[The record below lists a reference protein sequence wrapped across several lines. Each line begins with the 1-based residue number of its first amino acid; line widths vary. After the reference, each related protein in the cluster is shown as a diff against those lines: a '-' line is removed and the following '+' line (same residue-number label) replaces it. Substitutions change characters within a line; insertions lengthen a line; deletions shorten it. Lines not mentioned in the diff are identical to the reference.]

1 MAFCKNCG
9 TQLADQSP
17 FCSNCGAAQNTT
29 YTQASAPNAT
39 YNQAAQ
45 PNVAPADQG
54 GFWWGALGCCVP
66 IVGLILFLV
75 WKDTKPKTAKSAGK
89 GALIS
94 VILGV
99 VFYVIYFILIGVLA
113 ATGAF

>member
-9 TQLADQSP
+9 TQLGDQAS
-17 FCSNCGAAQNTT
+17 FCPNCGTAQNAVPVQNP
-29 YTQASAPNAT
+29 YTP
-39 YNQAAQ
+39 
-45 PNVAPADQG
+45 VAPAPVDKG
-54 GFWWGALGCCVP
+54 GFWWGALGCCIP

-75 WKDTKPKTAKSAGK
+75 WKDTKPNTAKSAGK

-99 VFYVIYFILIGVLA
+99 VFYVLYFILIGVA
-113 ATGAF
+113 AAMGGF